1 MARCLTCQHWLPH
14 ETPKAHE
21 KNKPWPEM
29 GFARCKHDKPWTV
42 HSLADSCSRH
52 QPCSEATAVKRE
64 EWARKFRAVERCA
77 TD

>member
-1 MARCLTCQHWLPH
+1 MNCLTCRFWRMK
-14 ETPKAHE
+14 ETPSEWLTH
-21 KNKPWPEM
+21 

-64 EWARKFRAVERCA
+64 EWAKRFRAVERCA
-77 TD
+77 TE